1 MGLSELGG
9 YSLKG
14 HRLFSTITESS
25 LSYLCCSMNG
35 VTAQL
40 SSQLKKRIKH

>member
-14 HRLFSTITESS
+14 HLFSTITESS